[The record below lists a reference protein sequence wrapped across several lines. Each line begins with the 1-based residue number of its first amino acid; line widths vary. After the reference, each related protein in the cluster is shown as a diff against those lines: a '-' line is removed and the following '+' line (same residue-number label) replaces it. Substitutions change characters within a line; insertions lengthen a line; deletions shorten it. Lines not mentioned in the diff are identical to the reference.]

1 MLRVLEAYHQQLSES
16 LLDRLRDLLKFLNFD
31 RLTVPYVARKPLVSL
46 ALAVPDLGATPL
58 VDEGEKF
65 EEEYA
70 EVVALVGGA
79 AVNAGHDALQNL
91 GERLQDVEVGHS
103 VRLQHPQKLE
113 RIQRIACREHQSR
126 VHAVL
131 DEIGAQSDD
140 GLHVSFG
147 HLEATRQPFLQ
158 ELLHPRRALLALL
171 VLLLKALLL
180 LLELLVVALTLAL
193 LAPRFVYLSLQLP
206 HLVLVDIVGDH
217 QLLEIHV
224 PEDRV

>member
-79 AVNAGHDALQNL
+79 AVDAGHDALQNL
-91 GERLQDVEVGHS
+91 GERLQDVEVGHP

-113 RIQRIACREHQSR
+113 RIQRVAGGEH
-126 VHAVL
+126 
-131 DEIGAQSDD
+131 
-140 GLHVSFG
+140 
-147 HLEATRQPFLQ
+147 
-158 ELLHPRRALLALL
+158 
-171 VLLLKALLL
+171 
-180 LLELLVVALTLAL
+180 
-193 LAPRFVYLSLQLP
+193 
-206 HLVLVDIVGDH
+206 
-217 QLLEIHV
+217 
-224 PEDRV
+224 